1 MAKVELLVQ
10 SKSPSELGMFW
21 KVSSKET
28 MAVCCQSCF
37 LWLKQ
42 GCLDLH
48 CIRTVDAVNLLL
60 TKLRRKP
67 KIVCLHLIMDCLL
80 GTDGRKCS
88 FLELSRI
95 GKQVKNEYYFL
106 VYFAILDFCPLKYK
120 KMVQRAFKLKKSQR
134 TSVKVMSK

>member
-10 SKSPSELGMFW
+10 SKSPSERGMFW

-48 CIRTVDAVNLLL
+48 CFRTVNLLL
-60 TKLRRKP
+60 TKLRNKP
-67 KIVCLHLIMDCLL
+67 RIVCLHLIMDCLL

-88 FLELSRI
+88 FLELNRT
-95 GKQVKNEYYFL
+95 GNQVKNEYYFL
-106 VYFAILDFCPLKYK
+106 SYFAILYFCPLKYK
-120 KMVQRAFKLKKSQR
+120 KMVQRAFKVKIVKK
-134 TSVKVMSK
+134 KKIA

>member
-1 MAKVELLVQ
+1 MASNVNRKGSEMAKVELLVQ

-28 MAVCCQSCF
+28 MAMYCRSCF
-37 LWLKQ
+37 LWLRQ

-60 TKLRRKP
+60 TKLRSKP
-67 KIVCLHLIMDCLL
+67 RIVCLYLIMDCLL

-88 FLELSRI
+88 FLELNRI
-95 GKQVKNEYYFL
+95 EMQVKN
-106 VYFAILDFCPLKYK
+106 
-120 KMVQRAFKLKKSQR
+120 
-134 TSVKVMSK
+134 

>member
-1 MAKVELLVQ
+1 MASDVNRKGSEMAKVELLVQ

-37 LWLKQ
+37 LWLKR

-60 TKLRRKP
+60 TKLRSKP
-67 KIVCLHLIMDCLL
+67 RIVCLYLIMDCLP

-88 FLELSRI
+88 FLELNRI
-95 GKQVKNEYYFL
+95 GMQVKN
-106 VYFAILDFCPLKYK
+106 
-120 KMVQRAFKLKKSQR
+120 
-134 TSVKVMSK
+134 

>member
-10 SKSPSELGMFW
+10 SKPPSELGISW

-60 TKLRRKP
+60 TKLRSKP
-67 KIVCLHLIMDCLL
+67 RFVCLRLIMDCLL
-80 GTDGRKCS
+80 GTNGRICS
-88 FLELSRI
+88 FLELNRI
-95 GKQVKNEYYFL
+95 GMQVKN
-106 VYFAILDFCPLKYK
+106 
-120 KMVQRAFKLKKSQR
+120 
-134 TSVKVMSK
+134 